1 LPFPVHQLPSDI
13 IQRQVQILPFQTPFI
28 RYLKPVPGGSMRTLG
43 ASLIAIAAIVAS
55 FSFARHRP
63 GPGDLFRYSSGSF
76 ALRHGIGPD
85 PEKIRTAGF

>member
-1 LPFPVHQLPSDI
+1 
-13 IQRQVQILPFQTPFI
+13 
-28 RYLKPVPGGSMRTLG
+28 MRTLG